1 LSEDGELTTKSLLV
15 VGLLCCSAFGQAGKP
30 DFSGSWKLNN
40 ARSAP
45 RDDARPENFIVVAQT
60 PNSITTTTKAAGITN
75 IFDGTLPIEKAA
87 DAKHRITHLTDK
99 YRYTKV
105 WWENNTLMFE
115 ILDKNG
121 KKDESRI
128 LMAIRESWNVS
139 PDGKVLTTF
148 RQYITAA
155 MNGHPEDRK
164 YVYDKQ

>member
-1 LSEDGELTTKSLLV
+1 LTTKSLLV

-30 DFSGSWKLNN
+30 DFSGTWKVNN
-40 ARSAP
+40 ARSTP
-45 RDDARPENFIVVAQT
+45 RDDARPEYSIVVAQT
-60 PNSITTTTKAAGITN
+60 ANSITVNTKAAVTN
-75 IFDGTLPIEKAA
+75 IFDGTFPIEKTGE
-87 DAKHRITHLTDK
+87 AKHRITHLGDK

-115 ILDKNG
+115 ILDKDG
-121 KKDESRI
+121 KKELSKI

-148 RQYITAA
+148 RQYVTAA

-164 YVYDKQ
+164 FVFDKQ